1 MWELLGESKTETQ
14 IQCISNGASLPEHNI
29 NLEKILKN
37 TYIFENN
44 QLIKM
49 WIEGGMCDFP
59 HQEVT
64 MQWMSTK
71 VTKTT
76 VKKSACGDSAR

>member
-1 MWELLGESKTETQ
+1 MWKRLQESNTETQ
-14 IQCISNGASLPEHNI
+14 IQCISNGASFPEHNI

-37 TYIFENN
+37 TSLFEYN

-49 WIEGGMCDFP
+49 WIEGWMCDLS

-64 MQWMSTK
+64 M
-71 VTKTT
+71 
-76 VKKSACGDSAR
+76 D

>member
-1 MWELLGESKTETQ
+1 MWKLLQESNTETQ

-37 TYIFENN
+37 TSLFENN

-49 WIEGGMCDFP
+49 WIEGWMCDLS

-64 MQWMSTK
+64 MDWMPTK

-76 VKKSACGDSAR
+76 EKESAFGDSAR

>member
-1 MWELLGESKTETQ
+1 MWKLLQESNTETQ

-37 TYIFENN
+37 TSLFENN

-49 WIEGGMCDFP
+49 WIEGWMCDLS

-64 MQWMSTK
+64 M
-71 VTKTT
+71 
-76 VKKSACGDSAR
+76 D

>member
-1 MWELLGESKTETQ
+1 MWKLLQESNTETQ

-37 TYIFENN
+37 TSLLENN

-49 WIEGGMCDFP
+49 WIEGWMCDLS

-64 MQWMSTK
+64 M
-71 VTKTT
+71 
-76 VKKSACGDSAR
+76 D